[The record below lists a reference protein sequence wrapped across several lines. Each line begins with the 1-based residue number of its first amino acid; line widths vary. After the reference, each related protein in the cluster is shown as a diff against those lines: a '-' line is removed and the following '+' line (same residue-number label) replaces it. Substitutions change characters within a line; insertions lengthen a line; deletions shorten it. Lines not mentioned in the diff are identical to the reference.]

1 MKILPA
7 LKSFLL
13 STLLGAAL
21 CGFAAAQTLTGKVT
35 DGTTNKPSAGDEVI
49 LIKLGNGMEEAAH
62 TKSDASGNFTLKV
75 DDNGPHLIRVIHQ
88 GVTYHHMA
96 PPGSTTADVEVFDVV
111 KKLDAISVTADV
123 RRFQAK
129 DNQLEGIVL
138 FAVNNTS
145 EPPRTQMN
153 DKNFEFYLP
162 DGAHVDQSMAMT
174 SGGQPVNSDPV
185 PQKEKNRYAFNFPL
199 RPGET
204 QFQVVYELPYS
215 GKLEV
220 QPKLLY
226 GTQHF
231 VVMLPKSMTFSP
243 NDSSLFKAMDDPR
256 QSDAIVQVVT
266 NASPNQPLGFTIAG
280 TGVLE
285 DSKDDSAGT
294 PTPAPAPNSDTASA
308 ADRPG
313 GGLGP
318 PIDAPDPL
326 EKYRWFILGG
336 FGVVLTAGAI
346 LIVGR
351 SKSALPD
358 AVADEELAEIS
369 APPSSPI
376 KAAPIGRTGLLLEA
390 LKEEL
395 FQLELDRKQGKVS
408 AEEYDKAKA
417 ALDQTLD
424 RALKRT
430 S

>member
-62 TKSDASGNFTLKV
+62 TRSDASGNFTLKV

-96 PPGSTTADVEVFDVV
+96 PPGTTTADVEVFDVV

-174 SGGQPVNSDPV
+174 SGGQPVNSDPI

-294 PTPAPAPNSDTASA
+294 PTPAPNSDTASA

-369 APPSSPI
+369 APTSSPI

>member
-1 MKILPA
+1 MKILPT
-7 LKSFLL
+7 LKSWLL
-13 STLLGAAL
+13 FALLFTLLFTLL
-21 CGFAAAQTLTGKVT
+21 CGFASAQTLTGKVT
-35 DGTTNKPSAGDEVI
+35 NGTTNKPSAGDEVI
-49 LIKLGNGMEEAAH
+49 LIKLGNGMEEAARA
-62 TKSDASGNFTLKV
+62 KSDASGNFTLKL
-75 DDNGPHLIRVIHQ
+75 DDNGPHLVRVIHQ

-96 PPGSTTADVEVFDVV
+96 PPGSTTAEVEVFDVV

-129 DNQLEGIVL
+129 DNQLEGIIL

-145 EPPRTQMN
+145 QPPRTQMN
-153 DKNFEFYLP
+153 DQNFEFYLP

-174 SGGQPVNSDPV
+174 SGGQPVNTEPV

-204 QFQVVYELPYS
+204 QFQVVYELPYT

-220 QPKLLY
+220 QPRLMY

-231 VVMLPKSMTFSP
+231 VVMLPKTMTFSAA
-243 NDSSLFKAMDDPR
+243 DRAAFKSMDDPR

-266 NASPNQPLGFTIAG
+266 NASPNQPLGFTIG
-280 TGVLE
+280 GVGVLE
-285 DSKDDSAGT
+285 DAKDDSAGT
-294 PTPAPAPNSDTASA
+294 PAPAPNSSTVSA

-336 FGVVLTAGAI
+336 FGVVLTAGAVL
-346 LIVGR
+346 LIGR
-351 SKSALPD
+351 SKTALPD
-358 AVADEELAEIS
+358 AVADDDLAEI
-369 APPSSPI
+369 
-376 KAAPIGRTGLLLEA
+376 AAPVRPVSAGRPGLLLEA
-390 LKEEL
+390 LKEEM
-395 FQLELDRKQGKVS
+395 FQLELDRKQGKLS
-408 AEEYDKAKA
+408 QEEYEKAKA

-424 RALKRT
+424 RALKRN

>member
-1 MKILPA
+1 MKISPT
-7 LKSFLL
+7 LKSFIVLMLL
-13 STLLGAAL
+13 CS
-21 CGFAAAQTLTGKVT
+21 FASAQTLTGKVT
-35 DGTTNKPSAGDEVI
+35 NGTTNKPSAGDEVI
-49 LIKLGNGMEEAAH
+49 LIKLGNGMEEAARA
-62 TKSDASGNFTLKV
+62 KSDASGNFTLRL
-75 DDNGPHLIRVIHQ
+75 DDNGPHLVRVIHQ

-96 PPGSTTADVEVFDVV
+96 PPGSTTAEVEVFDVV

-129 DNQLEGIVL
+129 DNQLEGIIL

-145 EPPRTQMN
+145 QPPRTQMN
-153 DKNFEFYLP
+153 DQNFEFYLP

-174 SGGQPVNSDPV
+174 SGGQPVNTDPV

-204 QFQVVYELPYS
+204 QFQVVYELPYT

-220 QPKLLY
+220 QPKLIY

-231 VVMLPKSMTFSP
+231 VVMLPKTMTFSP
-243 NDSSLFKAMDDPR
+243 KDSADFKAMDDPR
-256 QSDAIVQVVT
+256 QSDALVQVVT
-266 NASPNQPLGFTIAG
+266 NASPNQPLGFTIG
-280 TGVLE
+280 GVGVLDE
-285 DSKDDSAGT
+285 AKDDSAGT
-294 PTPAPAPNSDTASA
+294 PTAAPNSSTASA

-326 EKYRWFILGG
+326 ERYRWFILGG
-336 FGVVLTAGAI
+336 FGVVLTAGAVL
-346 LIVGR
+346 LIGR
-351 SKSALPD
+351 SKAALPD
-358 AVADEELAEIS
+358 AAADEELAEI
-369 APPSSPI
+369 
-376 KAAPIGRTGLLLEA
+376 AAPTRRAPAGRSQLLLEA

-395 FQLELDRKQGKVS
+395 FHLELDRKQGKLS
-408 AEEYDKAKA
+408 QEEYDKAKA

>member
-1 MKILPA
+1 MKISPT
-7 LKSFLL
+7 LKSFIVLML
-13 STLLGAAL
+13 L
-21 CGFAAAQTLTGKVT
+21 CGFASAQTLTGKVT

-49 LIKLGNGMEEAAH
+49 LIKLGNGMEEAARA
-62 TKSDASGNFTLKV
+62 KSDASGNFTLRL
-75 DDNGPHLIRVIHQ
+75 DDNGPHLVRVIHQ

-96 PPGSTTADVEVFDVV
+96 PPGSTTAEVEVFDVV

-129 DNQLEGIVL
+129 DNQLEGIIL

-145 EPPRTQMN
+145 QPPRTQMN
-153 DKNFEFYLP
+153 DQNFEFYLP

-174 SGGQPVNSDPV
+174 SGGQPVNTDPV

-204 QFQVVYELPYS
+204 QFQVVYELPYT

-220 QPKLLY
+220 QPKLIY

-231 VVMLPKSMTFSP
+231 VVMLPKTMTFSP
-243 NDSSLFKAMDDPR
+243 KDSAAFKAMDDPR
-256 QSDAIVQVVT
+256 QSDALVQVVT
-266 NASPNQPLGFTIAG
+266 NASPNQPLGFTIG
-280 TGVLE
+280 GVGVLDE
-285 DSKDDSAGT
+285 AKDDSAGT
-294 PTPAPAPNSDTASA
+294 PTAAPNSSTASA

-336 FGVVLTAGAI
+336 FGVVLTAGAVL
-346 LIVGR
+346 LIGR
-351 SKSALPD
+351 SKAALPD
-358 AVADEELAEIS
+358 AVADEELAEV
-369 APPSSPI
+369 
-376 KAAPIGRTGLLLEA
+376 AAPARRAPAERSGLLLEA

-395 FQLELDRKQGKVS
+395 FQLELDRKQGKLS
-408 AEEYDKAKA
+408 QEEYDKAKA

>member
-1 MKILPA
+1 
-7 LKSFLL
+7 
-13 STLLGAAL
+13 
-21 CGFAAAQTLTGKVT
+21 
-35 DGTTNKPSAGDEVI
+35 
-49 LIKLGNGMEEAAH
+49 
-62 TKSDASGNFTLKV
+62 
-75 DDNGPHLIRVIHQ
+75 
-88 GVTYHHMA
+88 
-96 PPGSTTADVEVFDVV
+96 
-111 KKLDAISVTADV
+111 ADV

-129 DNQLEGIVL
+129 DNQLEGIAL

-162 DGAHVDQSMAMT
+162 EGAHVDQAMAMT
-174 SGGQPVNSDPV
+174 SGGQPVNSEPV
-185 PQKEKNRYAFNFPL
+185 PQKEKNRYAFDFPL

-204 QFQVVYELPYS
+204 QFQVVYELPYT
-215 GKLEV
+215 GKLAV

-231 VVMLPKSMTFSP
+231 VVMLPKTMTFSP
-243 NDSSLFKAMDDPR
+243 ADGTAFKAMDDPR

-266 NASPNQPLGFTIAG
+266 NASPNQPLCFIVSGA
-280 TGVLE
+280 GVLE

-346 LIVGR
+346 VIVGR

-358 AVADEELAEIS
+358 PVADEELAEIS
-369 APPSSPI
+369 APISTSTPSKP
-376 KAAPIGRTGLLLEA
+376 APVGRTGLLLEA
-390 LKEEL
+390 LKEEM
-395 FQLELDRKQGKVS
+395 FQLELDRKQGKVT
-408 AEEYDKAKA
+408 AEEYEKAKS

-424 RALKRT
+424 RALKRNA
-430 S
+430 

>member
-1 MKILPA
+1 MKISPT
-7 LKSFLL
+7 LKSFIVLML
-13 STLLGAAL
+13 L
-21 CGFAAAQTLTGKVT
+21 CGFASAQTLTGKVT
-35 DGTTNKPSAGDEVI
+35 NGTTNKPSAGDEVI
-49 LIKLGNGMEEAAH
+49 LIKLGNGMEEAARA
-62 TKSDASGNFTLKV
+62 KSDASGNFTLRL
-75 DDNGPHLIRVIHQ
+75 DDNGPHLVRVIHQ

-96 PPGSTTADVEVFDVV
+96 PPGSTTAEVEVFDVV

-129 DNQLEGIVL
+129 DNQLEGIIL

-145 EPPRTQMN
+145 QPPRTQMN
-153 DKNFEFYLP
+153 DQNFEFYLP

-174 SGGQPVNSDPV
+174 SGGQPVNTDPV

-204 QFQVVYELPYS
+204 QFQVVYELPYT

-220 QPKLLY
+220 QPKLIY

-231 VVMLPKSMTFSP
+231 VVMLPKTMTFSP
-243 NDSSLFKAMDDPR
+243 KDSAAFKAMDDPR
-256 QSDAIVQVVT
+256 QSDALVQVVT
-266 NASPNQPLGFTIAG
+266 NASPNQPLGFTIG
-280 TGVLE
+280 GVGVLDE
-285 DSKDDSAGT
+285 AKDDSAGT
-294 PTPAPAPNSDTASA
+294 PTAAPNSSTASA

-336 FGVVLTAGAI
+336 FGVVLTAGAVL
-346 LIVGR
+346 LIGR
-351 SKSALPD
+351 SKAALPD
-358 AVADEELAEIS
+358 AVADEELAEV
-369 APPSSPI
+369 
-376 KAAPIGRTGLLLEA
+376 AAPARRAPAGRSGLLLEA

-395 FQLELDRKQGKVS
+395 FQLELDRKQGKLS
-408 AEEYDKAKA
+408 QEEYDKAKA